1 MVARSQEE
9 MKWLIVGGGQLAK
22 SLEAELTTSNITF
35 ISLNRSQLDIS
46 DRNQVNDVL
55 LAERPSVVVN
65 AAAWTNVD
73 LAETHEAE
81 ARIVNA
87 LGPEFL
93 AQASMQIESSFVQIS
108 TDYVFSGLSGTPCKE
123 NALTAPSSAYG
134 RTKAEGEFRVLKAFP
149 QGTRVIRTAWLYSQ
163 YGKNFVKTIAKIAL
177 EESHEVEVVS
187 DQIGQPTSAYDLAS
201 HIRVLVEANARPG
214 IYHGT
219 NAGSASWFDL
229 AQFVFNF
236 CGADPERV
244 KPCKTINKAGIAF
257 RPHYSV
263 LGHEKWLEEGLMP
276 MRDWRIALED
286 ALPSIISELS

>member
-22 SLEAELTTSNITF
+22 SLEAELITNNTAF
-35 ISLNRSQLDIS
+35 ISLTRSQLDIS
-46 DRNQVNDVL
+46 DKNQVNDVL
-55 LAERPSVVVN
+55 FDERPNVVVN
-65 AAAWTNVD
+65 AAAWTKVD
-73 LAETHEAE
+73 LAETHESE

-108 TDYVFSGLSGTPCKE
+108 TDYVFSGLSRTPWNE
-123 NALTAPSSAYG
+123 NAVTAPGSAYG
-134 RTKAEGEFRVLKAFP
+134 RTKAEGEYRVLKAYP
-149 QGTRVIRTAWLYSQ
+149 QGTKVLRTAWLYSQ
-163 YGKNFVKTIAKIAL
+163 YGKNFVKTIAKVAL
-177 EESHEVEVVS
+177 EESRTIEVVS

-201 HIRVLVEANARPG
+201 HIRLLVEANARPG

-244 KPCKTINKAGIAF
+244 KPCNTINEARIAI

-286 ALPSIISELS
+286 ALPTIISESS

>member
-1 MVARSQEE
+1 
-9 MKWLIVGGGQLAK
+9 MKWLILGGGQLAK

-46 DRNQVNDVL
+46 DSNRVSEVFL
-55 LAERPSVVVN
+55 TERPNVVVN

-73 LAETHEAE
+73 LAETHETE

-87 LGPEFL
+87 IGPEFL
-93 AQASMQIESSFVQIS
+93 AQISLQIESSFVQIS
-108 TDYVFSGLSGTPCKE
+108 TDYVFSGISRTPWKE
-123 NALTAPSSAYG
+123 NAVTEPSSAYG
-134 RTKAEGEFRVLKAFP
+134 RTKAEGEYRVLKAFP
-149 QGTRVIRTAWLYSQ
+149 QGTRVVRTAWLYSQ

-177 EESHEVEVVS
+177 KESRMVEVVT
-187 DQIGQPTSAYDLAS
+187 DQVGQPTSAYDLAS
-201 HIRVLVEANARPG
+201 QIRVLIEADAQPG

-219 NAGSASWFDL
+219 NTGSASWFEL

-236 CGADPERV
+236 CGANPERV
-244 KPCKTINKAGIAF
+244 KPSKTINAAGIAI
-257 RPHYSV
+257 RPQYSV

>member
-1 MVARSQEE
+1 
-9 MKWLIVGGGQLAK
+9 MKWLILGGGQLAK

-46 DRNQVNDVL
+46 DSNRVSEVL
-55 LAERPSVVVN
+55 LTEQPKVVVN

-73 LAETHEAE
+73 LAETHETE

-87 LGPEFL
+87 IGPEFL
-93 AQASMQIESSFVQIS
+93 AQISLQIESSFVQIS
-108 TDYVFSGLSGTPCKE
+108 TDYVFSGISRTPWKE
-123 NALTAPSSAYG
+123 NAVTEPSSAYG
-134 RTKAEGEFRVLKAFP
+134 RTKAEGEYRVLKAFP
-149 QGTRVIRTAWLYSQ
+149 QGTRVVRTAWLYSQ

-177 EESHEVEVVS
+177 KESRMVEVVS
-187 DQIGQPTSAYDLAS
+187 DQVGQPTSAYDLAS
-201 HIRVLVEANARPG
+201 QIRVLIEADAQPG

-219 NAGSASWFDL
+219 NTGSASWFEL

-236 CGADPERV
+236 CGANPERV
-244 KPCKTINKAGIAF
+244 KPSKTINAAGIAI
-257 RPHYSV
+257 RPQYSV
-263 LGHEKWLEEGLMP
+263 LGHEKWLEESLTP

>member
-1 MVARSQEE
+1 
-9 MKWLIVGGGQLAK
+9 MKWLILGGGQLAK
-22 SLEAELTTSNITF
+22 SLEDELTTSGIRF

-46 DRNQVNDVL
+46 DRNRVSEAL
-55 LAERPSVVVN
+55 IAERPNVVVN

-73 LAETHEAE
+73 LAETHEVE

-93 AQASMQIESSFVQIS
+93 AQASLQIKSSFIQIS
-108 TDYVFSGLSGTPCKE
+108 TDYVFSGLSRTPWKE
-123 NALTAPSSAYG
+123 NSVTVPNSAYG
-134 RTKAEGEFRVLKAFP
+134 RTKAEGEDRVLRAFP
-149 QGTRVIRTAWLYSQ
+149 QGTRVVRTAWLYSQ
-163 YGKNFVKTIAKIAL
+163 YGKNFVKTIARIAL
-177 EESHEVEVVS
+177 AESREVEVVS

-201 HIRVLVEANARPG
+201 QIRVLVEANARPG

-236 CGADPERV
+236 CGANPERV
-244 KPCKTINKAGIAF
+244 KPCNTINEARIAI

>member
-1 MVARSQEE
+1 

-22 SLEAELTTSNITF
+22 SLEAELTTNNIAF
-35 ISLNRSQLDIS
+35 VSLTHSQLDIS
-46 DRNQVNDVL
+46 DKNQVNDVL
-55 LAERPSVVVN
+55 LGERPNVVVN
-65 AAAWTNVD
+65 GAAWTNVD

-108 TDYVFSGLSGTPCKE
+108 TDYVFSGLSRTPWRE
-123 NALTAPSSAYG
+123 NAVTAPKSAYG
-134 RTKAEGEFRVLKAFP
+134 RTKAEGEYRVLKAYP
-149 QGTRVIRTAWLYSQ
+149 QGTKVLRTAWLYSQ
-163 YGKNFVKTIAKIAL
+163 YGKNFVKTIAKVAL
-177 EESHEVEVVS
+177 EESRTVEVVS

-201 HIRVLVEANARPG
+201 HIRLLVEANAQPG

-244 KPCKTINKAGIAF
+244 KPCNTINEERIAI

-276 MRDWRIALED
+276 MRDWRIALKD
-286 ALPSIISELS
+286 ALPTIISELS

>member
-1 MVARSQEE
+1 MVARSQAE
-9 MKWLIVGGGQLAK
+9 MKWLILGGGQLAK

-46 DRNQVNDVL
+46 DSNRVSEVFL
-55 LAERPSVVVN
+55 TERPNVVVN

-73 LAETHEAE
+73 LAETHETE

-87 LGPEFL
+87 IGPEFL
-93 AQASMQIESSFVQIS
+93 AQISLQIESSFVQIS
-108 TDYVFSGLSGTPCKE
+108 TDYVFSGISRTPWKE
-123 NALTAPSSAYG
+123 NAVTEPSSAYG
-134 RTKAEGEFRVLKAFP
+134 RTKAEGEYRVLKAFP
-149 QGTRVIRTAWLYSQ
+149 QGTRVVRTAWLYSQ

-177 EESHEVEVVS
+177 KESRMVEVVT
-187 DQIGQPTSAYDLAS
+187 DQVGQPTSAYDLAS
-201 HIRVLVEANARPG
+201 QIRVLIEADAQPG

-219 NAGSASWFDL
+219 NTGSASWFEL

-236 CGADPERV
+236 CGANPERV
-244 KPCKTINKAGIAF
+244 KPSKTINAAGIAI
-257 RPHYSV
+257 RPQYSV